1 MKTNKKNLYRK
12 ALGFGI
18 IFLFIGTVALPI
30 VNGGFL
36 VVKKSSDFSMK
47 KNMINFY
54 GEKII
59 EVDDD
64 GNGNYSYI
72 QDAIDH
78 ANDGDTILVYSG
90 TYYENVR
97 VDKQLTLIGKSY
109 DLPGGDDTGEP
120 IVYAKDFE
128 DNALVISK
136 DGCNITGFV
145 IKNGVK
151 GIAVSRSSNINI
163 SGNEITNNAEG
174 VFLKDASQNIIIGNE
189 IANNAEGIVIED
201 SSSTSITDNE
211 FANNPVG
218 GIILSYSSNLVIT
231 NNIFSFDGIAIYG
244 DDLGHWNTH
253 TIEDNF
259 ANGKPI
265 YYYKNNHVG
274 GTVPSDAAQVILAN
288 CEHFIMH
295 DLIITNVSSGI
306 QIAFSIDSTI
316 IENEI
321 TNNSDYGIRIVESA
335 HSIITG
341 NSIIDNAE
349 GFLLEDSS
357 YTSITDNEFA
367 NNNHAILMFRS
378 YESSINGNKITT
390 STFLGIDIGNSY
402 NNSIIGNDVINNEG
416 GIYIYR
422 SYSNNVIGNEIT
434 NNSNYGI
441 RLEDI
446 SYINDINGNN
456 ITRNDYGLYSETE
469 CYNNF
474 FYHNNFFENYQNAH
488 DEGTN
493 IWHSAKLQE
502 GNYWS
507 DYEGVDTS
515 PEDGIGD
522 DPYQI
527 PGDNNLDPYPL
538 IEPFINLCP
547 FKPIISGETSGKTG
561 VTYEY
566 TATTTDPN
574 NDQIY
579 YWFDW
584 GDGKHTEWQGPYNS
598 GETGRASH
606 SWNERGTYTIKVKAM
621 DIYGAESEWSDPLS
635 VSMSKNKVINTPF
648 LTFLKNHPYLFLI
661 MQRLLQLLL
670 KQ

>member
-1 MKTNKKNLYRK
+1 MKTNKKSLYRK
-12 ALGFGI
+12 GLVFGI
-18 IFLFIGTVALPI
+18 IFLFIGAGILPI
-30 VNGGFL
+30 VNGGFS
-36 VVKKSSDFSMK
+36 VVKKSSDYSMK
-47 KNMINFY
+47 DSMINFN
-54 GEKII
+54 GENII

-78 ANDGDTILVYSG
+78 ANEGDIILVYSG

-97 VDKQLTLIGKSY
+97 VYKQLTLIGKSY
-109 DLPGGDDTGEP
+109 DLPGGDDTGKP

-128 DNALVISK
+128 DNTLTISK
-136 DGCNITGFV
+136 DGCNVSGFV
-145 IKNGVK
+145 IKNGIK
-151 GIAVSRSSNINI
+151 GIAISGISNINI
-163 SGNEITNNAEG
+163 SENEITNNAEG
-174 VFLKDASQNIIIGNE
+174 IFLKDASQNVITGNE
-189 IANNAEGIVIED
+189 ISTNAVGISIEGL
-201 SSSTSITDNE
+201 SSTSITDNE

-231 NNIFSFDGIAIYG
+231 NNIFSFDGIAIFG
-244 DDLGHWNTH
+244 DDLSHWNTH

-265 YYYKNNHVG
+265 YYYKNNHIG

-288 CEHFIMH
+288 CEKFIMH
-295 DLIITNVSSGI
+295 DLIITHVSSGI
-306 QIAFSIDSTI
+306 QIAFSINSTI

-321 TNNSDYGIRIVESA
+321 ANNSDYGIRLIESA
-335 HSIITG
+335 HSNITG
-341 NSIIDNAE
+341 NDIINTTE
-349 GFLLEDSS
+349 GILIEDSP

-367 NNNHAILMFRS
+367 NNNHAIMIFRS
-378 YESSINGNKITT
+378 YENSIIGNKITA
-390 STFLGIDIGNSY
+390 STFIGIDIGNSY
-402 NNSIIGNDVINNEG
+402 NNSIIGNEITNNEG

-422 SYSNNVIGNEIT
+422 SYNNSIAGNEIS

-441 RLEDI
+441 RLVGT
-446 SYINDINGNN
+446 SYINTINGNN
-456 ITRNDYGLYSETE
+456 ITRNDYGLYSEME
-469 CYNNF
+469 CSNNL
-474 FYHNNFFENYQNAH
+474 FYHNNFFENSQNAH
-488 DEGTN
+488 DKGTN
-493 IWHSAKLQE
+493 IWYNAKFQE

-507 DYEGVDTS
+507 DYEGEDTS

-522 DPYQI
+522 EPYQI
-527 PGDNNLDPYPL
+527 PGDNNQDPRPL

-547 FKPIISGETSGKTG
+547 FKPTITGVISGKRGK
-561 VTYEY
+561 TYEY

-606 SWNERGTYTIKVKAM
+606 SWNEIGTYTIKVKTM
-621 DIYGAESEWSDPLS
+621 DIYGDESEWSDPLS
-635 VSMSKNKVINTPF
+635 IRMPKNKAINKIS
-648 LTFLKNHPYLFLI
+648 LRVLEGYPYLYQILRI
-661 MQRLLQLLL
+661 LL
-670 KQ
+670 KL